1 MTDAVVAGN
10 GQTYQRSAIKTHMQ
24 DSYKGERTDPS
35 HTLHTFVRKS
45 RTDVKLN
52 ALVVCCAATG
62 QCLSPTSRQPMSSI
76 LLPNRNIQTQA
87 RQAKRQQPH

>member
-35 HTLHTFVRKS
+35 HTLRTFLCK
-45 RTDVKLN
+45 
-52 ALVVCCAATG
+52 
-62 QCLSPTSRQPMSSI
+62 
-76 LLPNRNIQTQA
+76 
-87 RQAKRQQPH
+87 